1 MRRTTFPQQLDLL
14 DLNRATAVTLPN
26 EAVLALIEQLRQLL
40 IEIADRQSLAQDS
53 TQETSEHEQDH
64 P

>member
-14 DLNRATAVTLPN
+14 DLERGTTVTLPN

-40 IEIADRQSLAQDS
+40 IELTDRQALAQGQ
-53 TQETSEHEQDH
+53 TQEAEQPHEQDY
-64 P
+64 